1 MSGIPQFNF
10 PMFDAVAKSLRK
22 QGYTIISPAEL
33 DDPSTREAALASP
46 DGAPGTGAANGESY
60 GDFLARDLKLILDEA
75 EGVAALLGWKRSVGA
90 SIEVYAA
97 ARQGKTIYTV
107 HPTATEGHY
116 TLRDYEPFLGSGKE
130 GILAHTPDATTTET
144 LTPELLEN
152 TFKSISG
159 REVRITSDTG
169 GQKGRKPERLDLIPP
184 DALFELARVY
194 GMGAEKYD
202 DHNYLKGYNWSLS
215 YASLLRHA
223 TQWANGEDRDDESG
237 LHHLAHAA
245 WHCFALMMFQ
255 RHALGT
261 DDRIPV
267 VTGIGKGQGCS
278 PPSSTDSQD
287 GSD

>member
-1 MSGIPQFNF
+1 MTGIPRFNF
-10 PMFDAVAKSLRK
+10 PLFDRAAAYLRK
-22 QGYTIISPAEL
+22 LGYQVISPAEL
-33 DDPSTREAALASP
+33 DDESTREAALASP
-46 DGAPGTGAANGESY
+46 DGAPGSGAANGESY
-60 GDFLARDLKLILDEA
+60 GDFLSRDLKLILDEA
-75 EGVAALLGWKRSVGA
+75 EGIAVLPGWEDSVGA
-90 SIEVYAA
+90 CIEVYAA
-97 ARQGKTIYTV
+97 IRQGKPMY
-107 HPTATEGHY
+107 Y
-116 TLRDYEPFLGSGKE
+116 LGFDS
-130 GILAHTPDATTTET
+130 DD
-144 LTPELLEN
+144 LLYLD
-152 TFKSISG
+152 KSMLYLDKPLDSWHG
-159 REVRITSDTG
+159 LPVKADPSMPPGEVRITSDTG